1 VKRRRLTAA
10 PLADSFVSMRTVP
23 IERLKDR
30 LGEYIRIAGGG
41 EIVLVT
47 EEDRVVAEL
56 GPPRSEEEGVCAE
69 GVRKGW
75 ITPARLS
82 TTEPPPRRPVAPLS
96 EIMEELA
103 QDRNDP

>member
-1 VKRRRLTAA
+1 MKRRRLTAA

-56 GPPRSEEEGVCAE
+56 GPPR
-69 GVRKGW
+69 
-75 ITPARLS
+75 
-82 TTEPPPRRPVAPLS
+82 RPVAPLS